1 MGLCPVSPQALKG
14 LMCNLVFG
22 YERKMKLGV
31 STDFSAAHS
40 LPRHPGK
47 CKNLHGHTYR
57 LDVVVEGDKKEDTEC
72 VADFSEVKAV
82 VEEVIELVD
91 HKFLNEII
99 SYPTSENI
107 ALFLKEQLE
116 KKLNDSNLGVS
127 LYSLRIWEGKDKWV
141 MVES

>member
-1 MGLCPVSPQALKG
+1 
-14 LMCNLVFG
+14 
-22 YERKMKLGV
+22 MKLGV

-47 CKNLHGHTYR
+47 CKNLHGHTYKV
-57 LDVVVEGDKKEDTEC
+57 DVIVEGDKKEDTEC

-91 HKFLNEII
+91 HKLLNEII

-116 KKLNDSNLGVS
+116 KKLNDSNLRVS

>member
-1 MGLCPVSPQALKG
+1 MNG
-14 LMCNLVFG
+14 
-22 YERKMKLGV
+22 KMKLGV

-47 CKNLHGHTYR
+47 CKNLHGHTYKV
-57 LDVVVEGDKKEDTEC
+57 DVVVEGDKKEDTEC

-82 VEEVIELVD
+82 VEEVIDLVD

-107 ALFLKEQLE
+107 ALFMKEQLE

-141 MVES
+141 MVESD